1 MPANVHAQL
10 GALLTGT
17 EARQLADRLAVGDT
31 VTRALTVVAA
41 ARRRQ
46 VAELLHSTGLIA
58 ADRAVAIA
66 FLRGIQGAHAH
77 PTAITPVWTAP
88 ANLAQ
93 HGQLTASIEHFV
105 MAARESVIC
114 STFNF
119 QRTSVLWSAL
129 REVASRVE
137 VDVRVYLDTDAADE
151 HPESWNPTTA
161 QVAAELSGATVL
173 RTRSFH
179 GKKVRSHAKFVA
191 IDHQYLI
198 VTSANFSRSA
208 EQFNVEMGLQLEN
221 RLVTQA
227 VEHQMLAM
235 EAHLYEVVQVPAGH
249 RFRG

>member
-1 MPANVHAQL
+1 MPANLHAQL

-17 EARQLADRLAVGDT
+17 EAKQLADRLAVGDT
-31 VTRALTVVAA
+31 VTRALTVVAP
-41 ARRRQ
+41 ARRWQ
-46 VAELLHSTGLIA
+46 VADLLHSTGLVA
-58 ADRAVAIA
+58 ENMAVAIA

-77 PTAITPVWTAP
+77 PMALTPVWTAP
-88 ANLAQ
+88 ANFAQ

-105 MAARESVIC
+105 TAARESVIC

-129 REVASRVE
+129 REVANRVE
-137 VDVRVYLDTDAADE
+137 VDVRVYLDTDAADT
-151 HPESWNPTTA
+151 HPESWKPTTT

-173 RTRSFH
+173 RTRSFD
-179 GKKVRSHAKFVA
+179 GKQVRNHAKFVA

-208 EQFNVEMGLQLEN
+208 EQFNVELGLRIEN

-227 VEHQMLAM
+227 VERQMLAM
-235 EAHLYEVVQVPAGH
+235 EAHLYEVVLAAYP
-249 RFRG
+249 FKE